1 MGYSFYWEA
10 TLPLCQMGVGVA
22 AVRIKCD
29 HQVKARRA
37 VPGADSSANRI
48 PFLPLPGLGTC
59 GLVVRPRKWLWNCW
73 VCHLSDLVSGLLLF
87 ESQAG
92 NPQAGGRGTGILP
105 LQMRSQKPREG
116 QALVPRPTT
125 RLVPRGLG
133 HGFLPLCSVHK
144 TPFLSA
150 FKLLFILA
158 DLNSSFSPGTGD
170 QLQQHPHSPRAETA
184 LLGGEGRATA
194 GPRMRLLWPGG
205 LGWAVDRGASVPRHW
220 GFVSSEHRVG
230 TLFVLT

>member
-1 MGYSFYWEA
+1 M
-10 TLPLCQMGVGVA
+10 
-22 AVRIKCD
+22 
-29 HQVKARRA
+29 
-37 VPGADSSANRI
+37 PGADSSANRI

-59 GLVVRPRKWLWNCW
+59 RLVVRPRKWLWNCW

-92 NPQAGGRGTGILP
+92 NPQAGGHGTGILP

-150 FKLLFILA
+150 FKPLFILA

-194 GPRMRLLWPGG
+194 GAENAAALARGPGPGCQQRSQCAQTLGLCELRAPCGDVVCVDLRLFQVDGG
-205 LGWAVDRGASVPRHW
+205 AAS
-220 GFVSSEHRVG
+220 
-230 TLFVLT
+230 